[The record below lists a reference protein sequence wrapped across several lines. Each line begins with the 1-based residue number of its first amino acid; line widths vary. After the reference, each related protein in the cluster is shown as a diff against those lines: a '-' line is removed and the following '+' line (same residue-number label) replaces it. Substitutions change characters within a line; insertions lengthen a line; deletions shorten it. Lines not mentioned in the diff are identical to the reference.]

1 MLSFMLLATSLFC
14 HAESSLRHTT
24 MRRGDAI
31 LHKLYGD
38 HVLWDSHIR
47 TLRECSVLCAT
58 DERCSAFTFVKKSSQ
73 STKLCRGYSEDAVL
87 LNQGSFSIVP
97 GAVLFQVSARWSN
110 ETEPEQVD
118 GCTQTITPT
127 STDNGIPSTSGED
140 VTSSSVPQTEEMTSH
155 ITAENVSVSSPDS
168 TSPAEE
174 ETTAVVEPTEP
185 TTQSTISTTMTLTET
200 TTGEVF
206 IVTFI
211 SAGSWIWYCLPL
223 PLVNYVYFTMCFY
236 AIDLCVGIACCMLFF
251 N

>member
-1 MLSFMLLATSLFC
+1 MFNSVAKKLNISLISFLFRSEMFSLILLATSLFC

-31 LHKLYGD
+31 LHKLYDD
-38 HVLWDSHIR
+38 HVLWDSRIR

-73 STKLCRGYSEDAVL
+73 STKLCRGYSEDAVM

-97 GAVLFQVSARWSN
+97 GAVLFQVSARWSS

-140 VTSSSVPQTEEMTSH
+140 VTSSAVPQTEEITSH
-155 ITAENVSVSSPDS
+155 ITAENVSVSSP
-168 TSPAEE
+168 AEE
-174 ETTAVVEPTEP
+174 ETTAFVEPTEP
-185 TTQSTISTTMTLTET
+185 TIQSTVSTTMTLTET
-200 TTGEVF
+200 TTGEIF
-206 IVTFI
+206 IFTFI
-211 SAGSWIWYCLPL
+211 SAGS
-223 PLVNYVYFTMCFY
+223 
-236 AIDLCVGIACCMLFF
+236 
-251 N
+251 